1 VKKDEIISTSATAT
15 PPVQEIRYTSQYVN
29 TANSTVTPVMSYAPP
44 AAFTA
49 PIDQGGAIY
58 HTGVSRRKKTKI
70 IQGEKK
76 TF

>member
-1 VKKDEIISTSATAT
+1 
-15 PPVQEIRYTSQYVN
+15 
-29 TANSTVTPVMSYAPP
+29 MSYAPP

-49 PIDQGGAIY
+49 PIEQGGAIY